1 MSASPSMVDELL
13 AQLQGAPIQ
22 QMAQSL
28 GQSEAQTEQAVQAAV
43 PMMLGA
49 LGNNAQSAGGAS
61 ALFEALQRDHGAA
74 GGAGAGPDLGGL
86 LGSLLGG
93 GGGGAQAGGLGGLG
107 GLGGMLGSVL
117 GGALGGGAAAGSG
130 AGSASP
136 AALDGA
142 SILGHIFGGQQDQA
156 SANLG
161 QATGLGANAGNL
173 LKMLAPL
180 VMSFLAQRV
189 MSGGLNSSQLGNA
202 LGQEKAQ
209 VQQQGGLGGGLLGS
223 LLDQNGDGKLD
234 VGDLMKIGGSLLGGK
249 R

>member
-22 QMAQSL
+22 QMAQNL
-28 GQSEAQTEQAVQAAV
+28 GQSEAQTQQAVQAAV

-61 ALFEALQRDHGAA
+61 ALFEALQRDHAGAGA
-74 GGAGAGPDLGGL
+74 GAGAGPDLGGL

-93 GGGGAQAGGLGGLG
+93 GGGAQSG
-107 GLGGMLGSVL
+107 GLGGMLGSML
-117 GGALGGGAAAGSG
+117 GGALGGGGGAAG
-130 AGSASP
+130 APASAP

-156 SANLG
+156 TANLG
-161 QATGLGANAGNL
+161 QATGLGSNAGNL

-202 LGQEKAQ
+202 LGEEKAQ

-234 VGDLMKIGGSLLGGK
+234 VSDLMKIGGSLLGGK

>member
-93 GGGGAQAGGLGGLG
+93 DGGGGAQAGGLG

-117 GGALGGGAAAGSG
+117 GGAMGGGAAAGSS
-130 AGSASP
+130 AASP

-189 MSGGLNSSQLGNA
+189 MSDGLNSSQLGNA
-202 LGQEKAQ
+202 LGQEKDQ

-234 VGDLMKIGGSLLGGK
+234 VSDLMKIGGSLLGGK

>member
-86 LGSLLGG
+86 LGSLSGG

-107 GLGGMLGSVL
+107 GMLGSVL
-117 GGALGGGAAAGSG
+117 GGAMGGGAAAGSS
-130 AGSASP
+130 AASP

-161 QATGLGANAGNL
+161 QATGLGSNAGNL

-202 LGQEKAQ
+202 LGQEKDQ

-234 VGDLMKIGGSLLGGK
+234 IGDLMKIGGSLLGGK

>member
-22 QMAQSL
+22 QMAQNL
-28 GQSEAQTEQAVQAAV
+28 GQSEAQTQQAVQAAV

-61 ALFEALQRDHGAA
+61 ALFEALQRDHAGAGA
-74 GGAGAGPDLGGL
+74 GAGAGPDLGGL

-93 GGGGAQAGGLGGLG
+93 GGGAQSG
-107 GLGGMLGSVL
+107 GLGGMLGSML
-117 GGALGGGAAAGSG
+117 GGALGGGGAAAG
-130 AGSASP
+130 APASAP

-156 SANLG
+156 TANLG
-161 QATGLGANAGNL
+161 QATGLGSNAGNL

-202 LGQEKAQ
+202 LGEEKAQ

-234 VGDLMKIGGSLLGGK
+234 VSDLMKIGGSLLGGK